1 MTEKTYKHHLIFEF
15 ENGKWRRS
23 VNRMFESGFPMFD
36 ILKLKRI
43 KGRVCIA

>member
-1 MTEKTYKHHLIFEF
+1 MTIKMRSGHFVYELKD
-15 ENGKWRRS
+15 GKWRKS
-23 VNRMFESGFPMFD
+23 TNRMFESGFSMFD

>member
-1 MTEKTYKHHLIFEF
+1 MTIKMSKGHLVYELKD
-15 ENGKWRRS
+15 GKWRKS